1 MKMSARGKVEFTE
14 DESDVQSLTPGGSF
28 VVERSVGGIGGFFA
42 SDVKRFEARE
52 SNGRIE
58 RKYLVDGRELGAD
71 EGRKWLASF
80 LPQTLR
86 NMAVNADRR
95 VARQLAKG
103 GPSLVL
109 AEITKTDGTFARS
122 VYLRELYK
130 QAQLD
135 PQTLAASFAQAGR
148 ELTSDFELGQALKT
162 AAEHQAIDTAMP
174 AFVQATRAIESDF
187 ELRQVLSKAIARP
200 GLTAENTGAIFKA
213 AVPAAGGA
221 GISSAF
227 ELAELLKKAARDGHV
242 SDANVAAYLSA
253 ARQVE
258 SDFERRGVMQALASG
273 QPVGP
278 AHGRGRRS
286 RVNHRQRLREVGG
299 HRETEPHHANR
310 LGDAEGP
317 GGRGDGNRQRL
328 RARQGADGA
337 LARRG
342 AGRQNRRQTSSTT
355 SADASS
361 AVSCET

>member
-1 MKMSARGKVEFTE
+1 MKMSARGKVEFTD

-42 SDVKRFEARE
+42 SDVKRFEVRE
-52 SNGRIE
+52 SNGRLE

-95 VARQLAKG
+95 VARQLARG

-109 AEITKTDGTFARS
+109 AEVTKTEGTFAKS

-135 PQTLAASFAQAGR
+135 PPTLAASFAQAGR
-148 ELTSDFELGQALKT
+148 ELTSDFELSQALKA

-174 AFVQATRAIESDF
+174 AFVQATRAIEADF

-200 GLTAENTGAIFKA
+200 GLSAENTGAIFKA

-227 ELAELLKKAARDGHV
+227 ELAELLKKAARDGRV
-242 SDANVAAYLSA
+242 SDANVAAYLTA

-258 SDFERRGVMQALASG
+258 SDFERRGVVQALASVSLSD
-273 QPVGP
+273 PHMAEVVGL
-278 AHGRGRRS
+278 ASSIGSDFEKSEAIVKLS
-286 RVNHRQRLREVGG
+286 RNTPIGSATQK
-299 HRETEPHHANR
+299 
-310 LGDAEGP
+310 
-317 GGRGDGNRQRL
+317 
-328 RARQGADGA
+328 A
-337 LARRG
+337 LADAAMGIGSDFERG
-342 AGRQNRRQTSSTT
+342 KALTALSRAGVP
-355 SADASS
+355 
-361 AVSCET
+361 AVR